1 VKTIALIPARIG
13 SKGVPGKNFR
23 ALNGRSCLLRA
34 IDCAREAGVDQIVVS
49 SDRVA
54 AIDLDGDFSEDIF
67 GGVTWLGAYAPLHAD
82 GCAMIEIVRD
92 ALGRVPGAP
101 EDIWILLQPSS
112 PLRTKNQITTAIDLL
127 KFTGADSVVT
137 VRRAVSCDALL
148 TVDFLAGTLRGVER
162 PISATP
168 RRQRQQACF
177 VRDGTAYVF
186 WRRTVRD
193 FDHIYGVEC
202 RPMII
207 NDEQS
212 LSIDT
217 QGDWDEAERRLTAIE
232 NFGLHDAPA
241 R

>member
-1 VKTIALIPARIG
+1 
-13 SKGVPGKNFR
+13 
-23 ALNGRSCLLRA
+23 
-34 IDCAREAGVDQIVVS
+34 
-49 SDRVA
+49 
-54 AIDLDGDFSEDIF
+54 
-67 GGVTWLGAYAPLHAD
+67 
-82 GCAMIEIVRD
+82 MIEIVRD
-92 ALGRVPGAP
+92 ALERVPGSP
-101 EDIWILLQPSS
+101 QDIWILLQPSS

-127 KFTGADSVVT
+127 KFTGSDSVVT

-148 TVDFLAGTLRGVER
+148 VIDFIAGTLRGVTR
-162 PISATP
+162 SINTTP
-168 RRQRQQACF
+168 RRQQQQACF

-217 QGDWDEAERRLTAIE
+217 PQDWSEAERRLKAIE
-232 NFGLHDAPA
+232 NA
-241 R
+241 RLAS

>member
-54 AIDLDGDFSEDIF
+54 AIDLSGDFSEDIIS
-67 GGVTWLGAYAPLHAD
+67 GVTWLGAYAPLHTD

-92 ALGRVPGAP
+92 TLERVPGAP

-148 TVDFLAGTLRGVER
+148 AMDVSGTLRGATR
-162 PISATP
+162 PIYTTP
-168 RRQRQQACF
+168 PRQRQLECF

-207 NDEQS
+207 NVEQS

-217 QGDWDEAERRLTAIE
+217 PQDWEEADRRLKAIE
-232 NFGLHDAPA
+232 NA
-241 R
+241 RLAS

>member
-1 VKTIALIPARIG
+1 MKTIALIPARIG

-34 IDCAREAGVDQIVVS
+34 IDCAREAGIDQIVVS
-49 SDRVA
+49 SDRVEA
-54 AIDLDGDFSEDIF
+54 MDLEDGSVAEIS
-67 GGVTWLGAYAPLHAD
+67 GVTWLGAYAPLHTD

-92 ALGRVPGAP
+92 AVERVPGAP
-101 EDIWILLQPSS
+101 EDIWVLLQPSS

-127 KFTGADSVVT
+127 KFTGSDSVVT

-148 TVDFLAGTLRGVER
+148 TIDFIAATLRGVTR
-162 PISATP
+162 SISATP

-217 QGDWDEAERRLTAIE
+217 PQDWSEAERRLKAIE
-232 NFGLHDAPA
+232 NA
-241 R
+241 RLAS